1 MIDGARG
8 RRGRQTSSAI
18 AAAAERLFAAH
29 GTERTTVDDVATVA
43 GVSVGSVYV
52 HYGSKDDLHATL
64 VRRAVD
70 DRAAS
75 VSRRFWS
82 ESPLERVVNTG
93 DAYADFAVHRPHG
106 FWLAARAT
114 ELATM
119 GVDRAGA
126 DRFSQSEAGRQLAA
140 DIDDA
145 IAAGELRSDATESV
159 VDYLWGAW
167 TGILALQLVEEPSVE
182 LRRRLH
188 FAFRVAVAGLTREG
202 DVLPAA

>member
-8 RRGRQTSSAI
+8 RRGHQTSNAI
-18 AAAAERLFAAH
+18 AAAAERLFASH

-82 ESPLERVVNTG
+82 DSALERVVNTG
-93 DAYADFAVHRPHG
+93 DAYADFALHRPHG
-106 FWLAARAT
+106 FWLAARAS

-119 GVDRAGA
+119 GLDRAEA
-126 DRFSQSEAGRQLAA
+126 ERFAETEAGRQLAA
-140 DIDDA
+140 DVDEA
-145 IAAGELRSDATESV
+145 IAAGELRAETTAGV

-202 DVLPAA
+202 DALPAL